1 MGEGPAL
8 QLRDIHL
15 PDPVSWWPPAPGWW
29 ALLTLSILLF
39 FSIRAFLRMKKAR
52 RVRVAALKELELLST
67 GFTQVPD
74 AHHLV
79 KALSVLLR
87 RICLSYYPRFDVAG
101 LTGEAWLAFLDKH
114 LKGEQAHARFSKGLG
129 RTLIT
134 APYQAEAEIDGKGL
148 LSLCRDWITALPPLG
163 SPALRRPQ

>member
-29 ALLTLSILLF
+29 VLVALIILSFLAV
-39 FSIRAFLRMKKAR
+39 RAFLKIHKAR

-67 GFTQVPD
+67 GFTQMQD

-101 LTGEAWLAFLDKH
+101 LTGEAWLRFLDQH
-114 LKGEQAHARFSKGLG
+114 LGEEIGHGRFCEDPG
-129 RTLIT
+129 RSLIT
-134 APYQAEAEIDGKGL
+134 APYQAKAEIDGLGL
-148 LSLCRDWITALPPLG
+148 LKLCRDWITALPPLG
-163 SPALRRPQ
+163 SLPRGRSR

>member
-1 MGEGPAL
+1 MGEDPAM

-29 ALLTLSILLF
+29 MLLVMSILLF
-39 FSIRAFLRMKKAR
+39 FSVRGFLRMKKAR
-52 RVRVAALKELELLST
+52 RVRVAAMNELESLSVV
-67 GFTQVPD
+67 FNQTQD
-74 AHHLV
+74 AHRLV

-87 RICLSYYPRFDVAG
+87 RICLSYYPRFNVAG

-114 LKGEQAHARFSKGLG
+114 PEGKKAHVHFSEGFG

-134 APYQAEAEIDGKGL
+134 APYQAKAEIDGEGL
-148 LSLCRDWITALPPLG
+148 VQLCKEWITALPPLENLPPG
-163 SPALRRPQ
+163 RIK

>member
-1 MGEGPAL
+1 MGEGSAL

-29 ALLTLSILLF
+29 GLITLALLF
-39 FSIRAFLRMKKAR
+39 FLALRAFLKMKKAR

-67 GFTQVPD
+67 TFTQAQD

-101 LTGEAWLAFLDKH
+101 LTGEAWLHFLDQH
-114 LKGEQAHARFSKGLG
+114 FEEEKGHGRFSKSLG
-129 RTLIT
+129 RSLIT
-134 APYQAEAEIDGKGL
+134 APYQAKAEIDGLGL
-148 LSLCRDWITALPPLG
+148 LNLCKDWITALPPLG
-163 SPALRRPQ
+163 SLPRGGSR

>member
-1 MGEGPAL
+1 MGETTAL

-29 ALLTLSILLF
+29 ALVSIFILF
-39 FSIRAFLRMKKAR
+39 FLAVRAFLKMKKAR
-52 RVRVAALKELELLST
+52 RVRVAALNELELLSA
-67 GFTQVPD
+67 GFTQAQD
-74 AHHLV
+74 AHRLV

-101 LTGEAWLAFLDKH
+101 LTGERWLLFLDKH
-114 LKGEQAHARFSKGLG
+114 LGGEKGHGHFSEGPG

-134 APYQAEAEIDGKGL
+134 APYQAEVEIDGLGL

-163 SPALRRPQ
+163 SPPRRSPR

>member
-29 ALLTLSILLF
+29 VLIALSTLLF
-39 FSIRAFLRMKKAR
+39 LAVRWFLKRLKAR
-52 RVRVAALKELELLST
+52 RFRVAALNELELLSA
-67 GFTQVPD
+67 GFAQVPD
-74 AHHLV
+74 AHLLV

-101 LTGEAWLAFLDKH
+101 LTGDAWLGFLDNH
-114 LKGEQAHARFSKGLG
+114 LGGEKGQDHFREGPG

-134 APYQAEAEIDGKGL
+134 APYQSEAEIDGIGL
-148 LSLCRDWITALPPLG
+148 LKLCREWITALPPLG
-163 SPALRRPQ
+163 SPPTRSPR